1 MSKWG
6 KVRDQDAKTMM
17 LDNPEEAIRN
27 VVEMAEFII
36 GLEDKIYAQA
46 TELGE
51 IKDTIISAQMQIG
64 GLQANMGKLE
74 GYIERVRET
83 DPKLLEPERRK

>member
-83 DPKLLEPERRK
+83 DPKLPEPERRK